1 MLCTVGILPAM
12 SQQQEKEL
20 QLNMDAVKMIQFD
33 FNSLP
38 KQENQPLEAPLN
50 KKWMDFKV
58 DLKVPRSLIDTT
70 KVWKPESYVRMEPYT
85 IWTRFGEDPVYDVLM
100 AGRPKQWKISWTLN
114 PNRIYADEE
123 YGRSIVPSTGRMYE
137 SVSSPA
143 GPSFAIGGLD
153 FMGFI
158 YDNMTRR
165 GRMLAH
171 NRKHANAWKTYAD
184 HQPTAADSMKVPNFY
199 RQLRKQQAADSTQ
212 TLLTFQPAF
221 SAAPLLPVYA
231 VPDSVKK
238 QAEPQPDT
246 VKVEKRKTRNQRR
259 RRMRETCMNTFA
271 RKQPRTPSGE
281 KNSSE
286 KIKSETTSTT
296 CSVKSSAYA
305 NSRTDKRLISLLE
318 YEIHSQYQAE
328 KCSQVVPFQ
337 LHLERNHGENGKHGQ
352 RNHLLNHFQLHD
364 VKRSSTVSEPQ
375 TVGRNLQTVFKK
387 QWPS

>member
-1 MLCTVGILPAM
+1 MNYSLHLSSRLTLILCTVGILPAM

-33 FNSLP
+33 FNPLP
-38 KQENQPLEAPLN
+38 KQEKKPLEAPLN

-85 IWTRFGEDPVYDVLM
+85 IWTRFGEDPVYDVLV
-100 AGRPKQWKISWTLN
+100 AGRPKQWEISWTLN

-123 YGRSIVPSTGRMYE
+123 YGRSIKPSPGRMYE
-137 SVSSPA
+137 SVGGSA
-143 GPSFAIGGLD
+143 GVGIGIGGLD

-184 HQPTAADSMKVPNFY
+184 YQPTAADSLKVPNFY

-221 SAAPLLPVYA
+221 SEAPLLPIYVA
-231 VPDSVKK
+231 PDSVKK
-238 QAEPQPDT
+238 QAEIRPDT
-246 VKVEKRKTRNQRR
+246 VKEEKKKNP
-259 RRMRETCMNTFA
+259 
-271 RKQPRTPSGE
+271 QP
-281 KNSSE
+281 
-286 KIKSETTSTT
+286 
-296 CSVKSSAYA
+296 A
-305 NSRTDKRLISLLE
+305 
-318 YEIHSQYQAE
+318 QAE
-328 KCSQVVPFQ
+328 DAGNLYEYIRQKAAEDSIRRKEFFRKDKV
-337 LHLERNHGENGKHGQ
+337 RNNQYDVQ
-352 RNHLLNHFQLHD
+352 REIQRLREQQN
-364 VKRSSTVSEPQ
+364 
-375 TVGRNLQTVFKK
+375 
-387 QWPS
+387 

>member
-1 MLCTVGILPAM
+1 MNYSLHLSSRLTLILCTVGILPAM

-33 FNSLP
+33 FNPLP
-38 KQENQPLEAPLN
+38 KQENKPLEAPLN

-85 IWTRFGEDPVYDVLM
+85 IWTRFGEDPVYDVLVV
-100 AGRPKQWKISWTLN
+100 GRPKQWEISWTLN

-123 YGRSIVPSTGRMYE
+123 YGRSIKPSPGRMYE
-137 SVSSPA
+137 SVGGSA
-143 GPSFAIGGLD
+143 GVGIGIGGLD

-184 HQPTAADSMKVPNFY
+184 YQPTAADSMKVPNFY
-199 RQLRKQQAADSTQ
+199 RQLRKQQAADST
-212 TLLTFQPAF
+212 
-221 SAAPLLPVYA
+221 
-231 VPDSVKK
+231 
-238 QAEPQPDT
+238 
-246 VKVEKRKTRNQRR
+246 
-259 RRMRETCMNTFA
+259 
-271 RKQPRTPSGE
+271 PSGE

-296 CSVKSSAYA
+296 CSVKFSAYA

-318 YEIHSQYQAE
+318 YEIYSQYQAE

-337 LHLERNHGENGKHGQ
+337 LHLERNHGENGKDGQ

-364 VKRSSTVSEPQ
+364 VKRSPTVSEA
-375 TVGRNLQTVFKK
+375 
-387 QWPS
+387 